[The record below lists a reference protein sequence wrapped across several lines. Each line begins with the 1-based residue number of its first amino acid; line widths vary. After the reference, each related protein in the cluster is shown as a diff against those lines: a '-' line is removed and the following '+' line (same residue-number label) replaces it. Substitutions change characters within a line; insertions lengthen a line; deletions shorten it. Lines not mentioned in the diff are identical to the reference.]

1 MSQEDK
7 LAKAELERFDESRLE
22 VPYNNYGTR
31 GVVDLV
37 GIERVDGRRYI
48 TSMEFK
54 SESAVRNATGANEI
68 IRQFTRQVENFDSH
82 DDYGRRGDYITHVLA
97 FYPTQHVVDHINEN
111 LELYQTVKQQYDNVG
126 VCLKHPN
133 ADAPLVLTND
143 GVACSVGAEPAIEQT
158 DVEGTSI
165 LHYS

>member
-31 GVVDLV
+31 GVVDFV
-37 GIERVDGRRYI
+37 GIWNFDDGR
-48 TSMEFK
+48 SVEAMEFK

-82 DDYGRRGDYITHVLA
+82 DDYGWRKDHITHVLK
-97 FYPTQHVVDHINEN
+97 FYPTQYVVDHINDN
-111 LELYQTVKQQYDNVG
+111 LELYQTVRKQYDNVG
-126 VCLKHPN
+126 VCLKHPD

-143 GVACSVGAEPAIEQT
+143 GITFSVGAEPAIEQT

>member
-7 LAKAELERFDESRLE
+7 LAKAELEWYDESRLE

-31 GVVDLV
+31 GVVDFV
-37 GIERVDGRRYI
+37 GIEHVDGWRYI
-48 TSMEFK
+48 TATEFK

-68 IRQFTRQVENFDSH
+68 IRQFTRQVENFASH
-82 DDYGRRGDYITHVLA
+82 KGYGRPNDHITHVLA
-97 FYPTQHVVDHINEN
+97 FYATQEVVNHITEN
-111 LELYQTVKQQYDNVG
+111 LELYQTVRQQYDNVG
-126 VCLKHPN
+126 VCLKHPD

-143 GVACSVGAEPAIEQT
+143 GVAFSVGAEAAIEQT